1 MNHCV
6 LSFPQSYRG
15 SILTAVDAR
24 QRIAGMTDWAGRFM
38 GSYAASTAPC
48 STMDVCVPFSWRD
61 VFHRISPVHGRR
73 HVDTAWHPVVQGR
86 GLPAALARVMGRA
99 AAPGGGISLVDSE
112 GKRLVDAC
120 AAGDPAA
127 RQRFHA
133 EFLPL
138 IYRFEGGGGE
148 HEAASHDFLTFVL
161 DEDRLFRRLQ
171 SFRGAA
177 PLRTYLWSCI
187 LPDLLK
193 QFRTMI
199 RRRHLDTVSLDE
211 QVGHSAQA
219 SAAGPGDTDC
229 DPPRGAASFLQRLA
243 LDKRVLFKLL
253 YIEDFDLDA
262 AEVQLL
268 ASRSGRAV
276 REVLERIEAAREIVR
291 SREATQRARLDAA
304 ESAGQWIRLY
314 ERRLAQIEEDLVA
327 IDSDSPRAA
336 RLHAQRAELL
346 EKLGKRRRQQADRLR
361 ASSHTVVTLPTEM
374 LADLLGQPASSTRSQ
389 ITRVRQEL
397 VALLSREAGRHAA
410 TEDQDQ
416 Q

>member
-1 MNHCV
+1 
-6 LSFPQSYRG
+6 
-15 SILTAVDAR
+15 
-24 QRIAGMTDWAGRFM
+24 MTDWAGRFM

-48 STMDVCVPFSWRD
+48 STMVVCFPFSWRD
-61 VFHRISPVHGRR
+61 ASYGIFPVHGRR
-73 HVDTAWHPVVQGR
+73 SVDTAWHPVVQGR
-86 GLPAALARVMGRA
+86 GLPAAPARVTGRA
-99 AAPGGGISLVDSE
+99 AAPGGGIPLVDGE

-127 RQRFHA
+127 RRHFHA

-148 HEAASHDFLTFVL
+148 HEAASYDFLTFVL
-161 DEDRLFRRLQ
+161 DEDRLYRRLQ
-171 SFRGAA
+171 GFRGAA

-211 QVGHSAQA
+211 QAGHSAQA
-219 SAAGPGDTDC
+219 SVAGPGDTDC
-229 DPPRGAASFLQRLA
+229 DPPLAAASFLQRLS

-262 AEVQLL
+262 AEIQLL
-268 ASRSGRAV
+268 AARSGRTV
-276 REVLERIEAAREIVR
+276 REVLERIEAAREVVR

-327 IDSDSPRAA
+327 LDANSPRAL
-336 RLHAQRAELL
+336 RLEAQRAELVQ
-346 EKLGKRRRQQADRLR
+346 KLDKRRHQQAERLR
-361 ASSHTVVTLPTEM
+361 AGSHTVVTLPTEM

-397 VALLSREAGRHAA
+397 AGLLSGGAGKDTTVEPNPADRAHQ
-410 TEDQDQ
+410 ESSHDVVGSPSFRRRGSGEGRLP
-416 Q
+416 